1 MHLILIFLM
10 NSFTEYITFI
20 LWGFIYS
27 CNTNIVVC
35 SICWDTVYTC
45 RCMILYTGW
54 KETKNRRQEANM
66 CQFLI
71 NTLEDDVFGLP
82 LDHITGEAIAEGDPR
97 SLKDLLEIFCEIS
110 EEFGRRSPLAGN
122 SYMYINVWQLCVR
135 YQTTLKHCGI
145 IFQMATKYSGIK
157 YQMTLQR
164 FCVRYKKRYYTFLY

>member
-1 MHLILIFLM
+1 MHLIWIALLNILP
-10 NSFTEYITFI
+10 SFYEDLFI
-20 LWGFIYS
+20 HAIPI
-27 CNTNIVVC
+27 NVC

-135 YQTTLKHCGI
+135 YQTTPKHCGI

-157 YQMTLQR
+157 YQMTLER
-164 FCVRYKKRYYTFLY
+164 FCVRYNKKRYYTFLY

>member
-1 MHLILIFLM
+1 
-10 NSFTEYITFI
+10 
-20 LWGFIYS
+20 
-27 CNTNIVVC
+27 
-35 SICWDTVYTC
+35 
-45 RCMILYTGW
+45 MILYTGW

-135 YQTTLKHCGI
+135 YRNIAVSYFKWQRNIPVSNIKWRCNVSVSDIKNAIIRSCIRYQITLE
-145 IFQMATKYSGIK
+145 SS
-157 YQMTLQR
+157 
-164 FCVRYKKRYYTFLY
+164 CVRYYCRSKMCPCFRYKLTLKRPCVWKIKWPETFLC

>member
-1 MHLILIFLM
+1 
-10 NSFTEYITFI
+10 
-20 LWGFIYS
+20 
-27 CNTNIVVC
+27 
-35 SICWDTVYTC
+35 
-45 RCMILYTGW
+45 MILYTGW

-122 SYMYINVWQLCVR
+122 SYMYI
-135 YQTTLKHCGI
+135 K
-145 IFQMATKYSGIK
+145 A
-157 YQMTLQR
+157 
-164 FCVRYKKRYYTFLY
+164 

>member
-1 MHLILIFLM
+1 
-10 NSFTEYITFI
+10 
-20 LWGFIYS
+20 
-27 CNTNIVVC
+27 
-35 SICWDTVYTC
+35 
-45 RCMILYTGW
+45 MILYTGW

-135 YQTTLKHCGI
+135 YQTTPKHCGI

-157 YQMTLQR
+157 YQIR
-164 FCVRYKKRYYTFLY
+164 FCVRYKNAIIRSCIRYQITLESSCVRYYCAQKCVPVSDINWRLNVHVYEKLKWPETFLC

>member
-1 MHLILIFLM
+1 
-10 NSFTEYITFI
+10 
-20 LWGFIYS
+20 
-27 CNTNIVVC
+27 
-35 SICWDTVYTC
+35 
-45 RCMILYTGW
+45 MILYTGW

-122 SYMYINVWQLCVR
+122 SYISMCDNSVSDIKRHRNIAVSYFKWQRNIPV
-135 YQTTLKHCGI
+135 
-145 IFQMATKYSGIK
+145 SNIK
-157 YQMTLQR
+157 
-164 FCVRYKKRYYTFLY
+164 

>member
-1 MHLILIFLM
+1 
-10 NSFTEYITFI
+10 
-20 LWGFIYS
+20 
-27 CNTNIVVC
+27 
-35 SICWDTVYTC
+35 
-45 RCMILYTGW
+45 MILYTGW

-135 YQTTLKHCGI
+135 YQTTPKHCGI

-157 YQMTLQR
+157 WRCNVSVSDIKNAIIRSCIRYQITLESS
-164 FCVRYKKRYYTFLY
+164 CVRYYCRSKMCPCFRYKLTLKRPCVWKIKWPETFLC